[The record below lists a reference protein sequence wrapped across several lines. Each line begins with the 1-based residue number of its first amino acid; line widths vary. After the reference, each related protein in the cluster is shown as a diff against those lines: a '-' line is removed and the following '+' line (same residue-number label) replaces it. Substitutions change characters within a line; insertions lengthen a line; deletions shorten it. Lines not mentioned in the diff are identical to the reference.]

1 MLANAFQACSIEPA
15 QESIQSKDGK
25 WKIDAFYLDS
35 SGRSIVSLPLR
46 LKFASSNDLV
56 AFLASNCI
64 HPEPENKSTTGLEEN
79 KELQTSNIERTVAV
93 DARVTMTVGNAH
105 AAVALVEGVTI
116 VSTTIEK
123 DSHSILL
130 ASEVVVRVSRTD
142 EGRHT
147 GDVKATLEMTASL
160 TEETKSGEKDDSLS
174 ALKVLQL
181 FNRAGE
187 QIQSSPVTRL
197 PPFALQV
204 VLTHALSI
212 GIRSIPG
219 PEMGQTFLALHMK
232 HSNTHSQPV
241 TIKSIELH
249 PGVSVLKHP
258 ESLDPNQQ
266 HTITADMSKI
276 AKWSFS
282 KSDPILPLKIKPNE
296 AYSSVLTVFAKEDM
310 LARQCSCP
318 LSITAFVHGRHEI
331 VAAVDAVYHT
341 ARSAAEPSDGLGVQ
355 MHVETETVRVG
366 APLFLGLEVSNLS
379 FETRQLMLTIDRE
392 SNANKWAVV
401 SEVQGQKF
409 GISGPEEGQDLLAVD
424 AALVL
429 GELKGNSSTR
439 ATLRLIPLRPGALSL
454 PNFRFID
461 HRTGKRYYCAHKLQ
475 AVASER

>member
-1 MLANAFQACSIEPA
+1 MLAKAFQACSIGPA

-46 LKFASSNDLV
+46 LKFATVDDLD

-64 HPEPENKSTTGLEEN
+64 HPEPENSPVILGDDKEEN
-79 KELQTSNIERTVAV
+79 EESETSTFERTIAV
-93 DARVTMTVGNAH
+93 DARVTLTVGNAH
-105 AAVALVEGVTI
+105 AALARVEGVTI
-116 VSTTIEK
+116 VSTTVEN
-123 DSHSILL
+123 DCCSILL
-130 ASEVVVRVSRTD
+130 STEVVVRVSRTD
-142 EGRHT
+142 DGRNT

-160 TEETKSGEKDDSLS
+160 TEETKSKEADDALS
-174 ALKVLQL
+174 ALNLLQS
-181 FNRAGE
+181 FNRADQ
-187 QIQSSPVTRL
+187 QIQPSPVTRL
-197 PPFALQV
+197 PPFTVQV

-249 PGVSVLKHP
+249 PGVSVMR
-258 ESLDPNQQ
+258 DPDSPMDHQ

-282 KSDPILPLKIKPNE
+282 NSDPSLPLVIKPNE

-310 LARQCSCP
+310 LARQCACP

-331 VAAVDAVYHT
+331 VAAVDAVFHT

-355 MHVETETVRVG
+355 MHIETDTVRVG
-366 APLFLGLEVSNLS
+366 APLSLALEVSNLS
-379 FETRQLMLTIDRE
+379 FETRQLMLMIDRE
-392 SNANKWAVV
+392 SNLNKWAIV
-401 SEVQGQKF
+401 SDVQGQKF

-429 GELKGNSSTR
+429 GELKGNSSTK
-439 ATLRLIPLRPGALSL
+439 ATLRLIPLRPGALSI
-454 PNFRFID
+454 PNFRFVD
-461 HRTGKRYYCAHKLQ
+461 HRSGKRYYCAHKLQ
-475 AVASER
+475 AVAS